1 MVESI
6 ILCFG
11 YLSFLVII
19 AKIGFFLTS
28 LIYRKFIC
36 SSLDVTKCGGKWALV
51 TGSTDGIGKAYA
63 FALAQKG
70 LNIVL
75 VSRSMH
81 KLENVA
87 SELVEKYPKVE
98 TKVIEVDFSREDS
111 SSYIPKIEESIK
123 DIDIGIL
130 VNNVGLSYEHPQEFL
145 ELDSTY
151 VEAMVNVNIVSINA
165 MTRIVLPQM
174 VERKNGVIINISSFL
189 AAFPTPLLTVYSACK
204 SYKDLFSQGLAKEY
218 LSKGITVQCVMPG
231 YVVSKLS
238 KIRKPSLTV
247 PTPTAFVR
255 SALSRLGIESRTC
268 GYWAHD
274 AMIFIGEIM
283 PKTYLLDSVYNNMKT
298 IRAIAMRKKQKSDR
312 STNGKILTKL
322 KISLPV

>member
-1 MVESI
+1 MGIQKNCFTKMLV
-6 ILCFG
+6 LLFG
-11 YLSFLVII
+11 YLSILAVT
-19 AKIGFFLTS
+19 AKIGLFLAS
-28 LIYRKFIC
+28 LINRRLIQK
-36 SSLDVTKCGGKWALV
+36 SLDVSKCGGKWALV

-63 FALAQKG
+63 FAMAKKG

-75 VSRSMH
+75 VSRSTH

-87 SELVEKYPKVE
+87 AEIVEKYSNVD
-98 TKVIEVDFSREDS
+98 TKIIEVDFVKEDS

-123 DIDIGIL
+123 DIDIGVL
-130 VNNVGLSYEHPQEFL
+130 VNNVGLSYEHPMEYL

-151 VEAMVNVNIVSINA
+151 VEGMVNVNIVGLNA

-189 AAFPTPLLTVYSACK
+189 AAVPTPLLTVYSASK
-204 SYKDLFSQGLAKEY
+204 SYMDLFSQGLAKEY

-238 KIRKPSLTV
+238 KIRRPSLTV
-247 PTPTAFVR
+247 PNPTVFVR
-255 SALSRLGIESRTC
+255 SALSRLGIDSRTC

-274 AMIFIGEIM
+274 AMIFIGETM
-283 PKTYLLDSVYNNMKT
+283 PKSYLLDTIYNNMKT
-298 IRAIAMRKKQKSDR
+298 IRAIAMKKKQK
-312 STNGKILTKL
+312 
-322 KISLPV
+322 